1 MADSQESGDATP
13 NRLVIA
19 QLSKTR
25 MCIKF
30 SKGACKDSECRFAH
44 SSEELRDQPD
54 LSKTAICRAFARG
67 KCTDTECK
75 YAHGEAE
82 LRGSPTVYK
91 TQLCNFHARGHCKKG
106 DKCRHAHGRKELRAF
121 PEQIPFPSPSKEG
134 LKETPKRGARATQ
147 VQASPGSPCTASA
160 NVSKNLISLLDEA
173 FQTPQKPQKAGSA
186 QLHHMHSTSPSQAA
200 EPMKVVLPDGP
211 VAPMPFYPVL
221 EMPGLALPQS
231 PGLPPPWQLQTPPD
245 MALRAAAAAAMS
257 AHQHTMAAN
266 AASYEAMTWALMH
279 SCGVPPVHRQASQ
292 EGASSG
298 QVSPSKPAESKP
310 AIDDRRWVL

>member
-1 MADSQESGDATP
+1 MADSQESGDAAP
-13 NRLVIA
+13 NHLVIA

-44 SSEELRDQPD
+44 SSEELRVQPD

-67 KCTDTECK
+67 KCSDTDCK
-75 YAHGEAE
+75 YAHGETE

-121 PEQIPFPSPSKEG
+121 PEQIPALPPNKESG
-134 LKETPKRGARATQ
+134 KVTPKRGARQTQ
-147 VQASPGSPCTASA
+147 VQASPSSPSDDIP
-160 NVSKNLISLLDEA
+160 KNLASLFDEA
-173 FQTPQKPQKAGSA
+173 FQTPQKSRKPGAA
-186 QLHHMHSTSPSQAA
+186 QEDSPSEPAQ
-200 EPMKVVLPDGP
+200 PMKVMLPEGP
-211 VAPMPFYPVL
+211 VAPLPYYPAMDVQ
-221 EMPGLALPQS
+221 GLMLPQS
-231 PGLPPPWQLQTPPD
+231 PGLPSPWQMQTPPD

-266 AASYEAMTWALMH
+266 AASSAAMTWAHMH
-279 SCGVPPVHRQASQ
+279 QNCLTPFPGLQSEPTLQ
-292 EGASSG
+292 ELQWSG
-298 QVSPSKPAESKP
+298 QDSPSKHAESKP
-310 AIDDRRWVL
+310 ASDDRRWVL

>member
-54 LSKTAICRAFARG
+54 LTKTAICRAFARG
-67 KCTDTECK
+67 KCLDTECK
-75 YAHGEAE
+75 YAHGETE

-121 PEQIPFPSPSKEG
+121 PGQIPALSRSKESP
-134 LKETPKRGARATQ
+134 KATPKRGVRPTQ
-147 VQASPGSPCTASA
+147 VQASPDD
-160 NVSKNLISLLDEA
+160 VSKNLGPLLDEA
-173 FQTPQKPQKAGSA
+173 FQTPQKPRKMGASQE
-186 QLHHMHSTSPSQAA
+186 HHMNSASPSEVA
-200 EPMKVVLPDGP
+200 EPMKVTLPKGP
-211 VAPMPFYPVL
+211 VASLPFYPGL
-221 EMPGLALPQS
+221 DAPGLILPQS
-231 PGLPPPWQLQTPPD
+231 PGFQSPLQLQTHPD

-266 AASYEAMTWALMH
+266 AASSAAMTWALMH
-279 SCGVPPVHRQASQ
+279 SCVPPAPGLPAHDGSIN
-292 EGASSG
+292 EGALSG
-298 QVSPSKPAESKP
+298 QVSPSKNAESKP
-310 AIDDRRWVL
+310 PSDDRRWVL